1 MAGYYGNI
9 KRKLLRDTMSEVTG
23 IIRIRKFR
31 KMYITMP
38 EHLYITKKKKKN
50 QQEKTKKKKKK
61 RRKKKKKKKK
71 KKRISKRYH
80 QKKFEADEESH
91 YQKH

>member
-38 EHLYITKKKKKN
+38 EYLYITKKKKK
-50 QQEKTKKKKKK
+50 K
-61 RRKKKKKKKK
+61 RT
-71 KKRISKRYH
+71 SKRYH

>member
-38 EHLYITKKKKKN
+38 EYLYITKKKKN
-50 QQEKTKKKKKK
+50 EPARDIIK
-61 RRKKKKKKKK
+61 RNLKQRKKATTKNIKKGRKA
-71 KKRISKRYH
+71 
-80 QKKFEADEESH
+80 FEK
-91 YQKH
+91 YLNR

>member
-38 EHLYITKKKKKN
+38 EYLYITKKNEPARDIIKRNLKQMKKATTKNIKKK
-50 QQEKTKKKKKK
+50 EGRLLKS
-61 RRKKKKKKKK
+61 
-71 KKRISKRYH
+71 I
-80 QKKFEADEESH
+80 
-91 YQKH
+91 

>member
-38 EHLYITKKKKKN
+38 EYLYITKKKKKR
-50 QQEKTKKKKKK
+50 T
-61 RRKKKKKKKK
+61 
-71 KKRISKRYH
+71 SKRYH

>member
-38 EHLYITKKKKKN
+38 EYLYITKKKKKKTN
-50 QQEKTKKKKKK
+50 QQE
-61 RRKKKKKKKK
+61 
-71 KKRISKRYH
+71 ISSK
-80 QKKFEADEESH
+80 EI
-91 YQKH
+91 

>member
-38 EHLYITKKKKKN
+38 EHLYITKKKR
-50 QQEKTKKKKKK
+50 T
-61 RRKKKKKKKK
+61 
-71 KKRISKRYH
+71 SKRYH

>member
-50 QQEKTKKKKKK
+50 EPARDIIKRNLKQMKKATTKNIKK
-61 RRKKKKKKKK
+61 RKEG
-71 KKRISKRYH
+71 
-80 QKKFEADEESH
+80 F
-91 YQKH
+91 

>member
-38 EHLYITKKKKKN
+38 ENLYITKKKKTN
-50 QQEKTKKKKKK
+50 QQE
-61 RRKKKKKKKK
+61 
-71 KKRISKRYH
+71 ISSK
-80 QKKFEADEESH
+80 EI
-91 YQKH
+91 

>member
-23 IIRIRKFR
+23 IIRLRKFR

-38 EHLYITKKKKKN
+38 EHLYITKTN
-50 QQEKTKKKKKK
+50 Q
-61 RRKKKKKKKK
+61 
-71 KKRISKRYH
+71 
-80 QKKFEADEESH
+80 
-91 YQKH
+91 

>member
-23 IIRIRKFR
+23 IIRLRKFR

-38 EHLYITKKKKKN
+38 EHLYITKTN
-50 QQEKTKKKKKK
+50 QQK
-61 RRKKKKKKKK
+61 
-71 KKRISKRYH
+71 ILSK
-80 QKKFEADEESH
+80 EI
-91 YQKH
+91 

>member
-38 EHLYITKKKKKN
+38 EYLYITKKKKNEPARDIIKRNLKQMKKATTKN
-50 QQEKTKKKKKK
+50 IKK
-61 RRKKKKKKKK
+61 RKEG
-71 KKRISKRYH
+71 
-80 QKKFEADEESH
+80 F
-91 YQKH
+91 

>member
-38 EHLYITKKKKKN
+38 EHLYITKKKKKKN
-50 QQEKTKKKKKK
+50 GKTEKKKKK

-71 KKRISKRYH
+71 KKRTSKRYH

>member
-38 EHLYITKKKKKN
+38 EHLYITKKKKTN
-50 QQEKTKKKKKK
+50 QQE
-61 RRKKKKKKKK
+61 
-71 KKRISKRYH
+71 ISSK
-80 QKKFEADEESH
+80 EI
-91 YQKH
+91 

>member
-23 IIRIRKFR
+23 IIRISKFR

-38 EHLYITKKKKKN
+38 EYIYITKKKKNEPARDIIKRNLKQMKKATTKN
-50 QQEKTKKKKKK
+50 IKK
-61 RRKKKKKKKK
+61 RKEG
-71 KKRISKRYH
+71 
-80 QKKFEADEESH
+80 F
-91 YQKH
+91 

>member
-38 EHLYITKKKKKN
+38 EYLYITKKKKK
-50 QQEKTKKKKKK
+50 KK
-61 RRKKKKKKKK
+61 RT
-71 KKRISKRYH
+71 SKRYH

>member
-38 EHLYITKKKKKN
+38 EHLYITKKKKK
-50 QQEKTKKKKKK
+50 KK
-61 RRKKKKKKKK
+61 RT
-71 KKRISKRYH
+71 SKRYH

>member
-38 EHLYITKKKKKN
+38 EHLYITKKKKKTN
-50 QQEKTKKKKKK
+50 QQE
-61 RRKKKKKKKK
+61 
-71 KKRISKRYH
+71 ISSK
-80 QKKFEADEESH
+80 EI
-91 YQKH
+91 

>member
-38 EHLYITKKKKKN
+38 EYLYITKKKKNEPARDIIKRNLKQMKKATTKN
-50 QQEKTKKKKKK
+50 IKKKEGRLLKS
-61 RRKKKKKKKK
+61 
-71 KKRISKRYH
+71 I
-80 QKKFEADEESH
+80 
-91 YQKH
+91 

>member
-38 EHLYITKKKKKN
+38 EHLYITKKNEPAEIIIKRNLKQMKKATTKN
-50 QQEKTKKKKKK
+50 IKK
-61 RRKKKKKKKK
+61 RKEG
-71 KKRISKRYH
+71 
-80 QKKFEADEESH
+80 F
-91 YQKH
+91 

>member
-38 EHLYITKKKKKN
+38 EYLYITKKKKR
-50 QQEKTKKKKKK
+50 T
-61 RRKKKKKKKK
+61 
-71 KKRISKRYH
+71 SKRYH

>member
-38 EHLYITKKKKKN
+38 EHLYITKKNEPARDIIKRNLKQMKKATN
-50 QQEKTKKKKKK
+50 KKIKK
-61 RRKKKKKKKK
+61 RKEG
-71 KKRISKRYH
+71 
-80 QKKFEADEESH
+80 F
-91 YQKH
+91 

>member
-38 EHLYITKKKKKN
+38 EYLYITKKKNEPARDIIKRNLKQMKKATTKN
-50 QQEKTKKKKKK
+50 IKKKEGRLLKS
-61 RRKKKKKKKK
+61 
-71 KKRISKRYH
+71 I
-80 QKKFEADEESH
+80 
-91 YQKH
+91 

>member
-38 EHLYITKKKKKN
+38 EHLYITKKKKKKN
-50 QQEKTKKKKKK
+50 EPQRDINKRNLKQMKKATTKNIKKKEGRLLKS
-61 RRKKKKKKKK
+61 
-71 KKRISKRYH
+71 I
-80 QKKFEADEESH
+80 
-91 YQKH
+91 

>member
-38 EHLYITKKKKKN
+38 EYLYITKKKKKKN
-50 QQEKTKKKKKK
+50 EPARDIIKRNLKQMKKATTKNIKK
-61 RRKKKKKKKK
+61 RKEG
-71 KKRISKRYH
+71 
-80 QKKFEADEESH
+80 F
-91 YQKH
+91 

>member
-38 EHLYITKKKKKN
+38 EHLYITKKNEPARDIIKRNLKQMKKATTKNIKKKGRKAF
-50 QQEKTKKKKKK
+50 EKYLN
-61 RRKKKKKKKK
+61 R
-71 KKRISKRYH
+71 
-80 QKKFEADEESH
+80 
-91 YQKH
+91 

>member
-38 EHLYITKKKKKN
+38 EHLYITKKNEPARDIIKRNLKQMKKATTKN
-50 QQEKTKKKKKK
+50 IKK
-61 RRKKKKKKKK
+61 RKEG
-71 KKRISKRYH
+71 
-80 QKKFEADEESH
+80 F
-91 YQKH
+91 

>member
-9 KRKLLRDTMSEVTG
+9 KRKLLIDTMSEVTG
-23 IIRIRKFR
+23 IIRLRKFR

-38 EHLYITKKKKKN
+38 EHLYITKR
-50 QQEKTKKKKKK
+50 T
-61 RRKKKKKKKK
+61 
-71 KKRISKRYH
+71 SKRYY

>member
-38 EHLYITKKKKKN
+38 EHLYITKKTN
-50 QQEKTKKKKKK
+50 QQE
-61 RRKKKKKKKK
+61 
-71 KKRISKRYH
+71 ISSK
-80 QKKFEADEESH
+80 EI
-91 YQKH
+91 

>member
-38 EHLYITKKKKKN
+38 EHLYITKKKKK
-50 QQEKTKKKKKK
+50 K
-61 RRKKKKKKKK
+61 RT
-71 KKRISKRYH
+71 SKRYH

>member
-38 EHLYITKKKKKN
+38 EQLYITKKKKKK
-50 QQEKTKKKKKK
+50 QQKKKKKKNLKKKKKTKKKK
-61 RRKKKKKKKK
+61 RKKCTKK
-71 KKRISKRYH
+71 
-80 QKKFEADEESH
+80 
-91 YQKH
+91 

>member
-31 KMYITMP
+31 KMCITMP
-38 EHLYITKKKKKN
+38 EYLYITKKKKKTN
-50 QQEKTKKKKKK
+50 QQE
-61 RRKKKKKKKK
+61 
-71 KKRISKRYH
+71 ISSK
-80 QKKFEADEESH
+80 EI
-91 YQKH
+91 